1 MERPVWVGHWR
12 GGESIVSFARLS
24 LVTNLKPFD
33 PNDIDETLTRVVTHG
48 GATHLLFPYINA
60 TGKAPTFN
68 SINCVIDGPTAT
80 IEDFAAL
87 SALIEQ
93 GREPGEWFLSF
104 NTPWLMTASE
114 GKNIRQRGPD
124 LRSKRD

>member
-1 MERPVWVGHWR
+1 M
-12 GGESIVSFARLS
+12 
-24 LVTNLKPFD
+24 TNLKTFD

-48 GATHLLFPYINA
+48 GATHLLFPYIDA

-87 SALIEQ
+87 SALIKQ
-93 GREPGEWFLSF
+93 RREPGEWFLSF
-104 NTPWLMTASE
+104 NTPWLMTASD
-114 GKNIRQRGPD
+114 GKNIRQRAPD